1 MLKESNKLIGTCCLG
16 NFVKDA
22 RRCELGYDIMKSEWN
37 KGYAT
42 EAIKAIVDFAFNTM
56 NLNRIEAFITPGND
70 SSINVLR
77 KLNFK

>member
-1 MLKESNKLIGTCCLG
+1 
-16 NFVKDA
+16 
-22 RRCELGYDIMKSEWN
+22 MKSEWN

-56 NLNRIEAFITPGND
+56 DLNRIEAFITPGND

-77 KLNFK
+77 KLNFKQEGILRERDLIKGKLEAGIIMAILKREHL